1 MGYKRTKNGICAAV
15 LAFALA
21 AGSMAPLQPVQ
32 VQAKTSTAKK
42 TKKTTKKKTAKKS
55 DGSKILLDRYKKEES
70 RYLVMAYVGTKGKRV
85 SVRSTASSKGKKLH
99 SLQYGDAMVVNP
111 NRIRKGKKT
120 AWVPVYLHHKKNTG
134 NKKYGMWKT
143 AYIKAT
149 DIRLSVLDMTK
160 MVNKY
165 NKYSAKA
172 IRYGMKYLGAYHE
185 NGGIRNG
192 VQYGTNMRGGVACSY
207 FVNRCYRAAGKS
219 MPPSFMSA
227 ILAACKRVRQSEMRP
242 GDIIFYYDGGTLG
255 HVAIYMGNG
264 FMISASGHYGQ
275 HYPNG
280 GICIKRVNYG
290 SRGLFNAKIGRVK
303 T

>member
-1 MGYKRTKNGICAAV
+1 MEFRRTKNGICAAM
-15 LAFALA
+15 LAFSLA
-21 AGSMAPLQPVQ
+21 TGSMAPLLPVQ
-32 VQAKTSTAKK
+32 VQAKTSTTTK
-42 TKKTTKKKTAKKS
+42 KKTTKKTSKKS
-55 DGSKILLDRYKKEES
+55 DGSKILLDRYKKDES
-70 RYLVMAYVGTKGKRV
+70 RYLVMAYVGTKGKRI
-85 SVRSTASSKGKKLH
+85 SVRSAASSKGKKLY

-120 AWVPVYLHHKKNTG
+120 VWVPVYLHHKKNTG
-134 NKKYGMWKT
+134 NKKYGAWKT
-143 AYIKAT
+143 AYIKVT
-149 DIRLSVLDMTK
+149 DIKLSVLDMKK

-172 IRYGMKYLGAYHE
+172 LRYGLKYLGSYHE

-192 VQYGTNMRGGVACSY
+192 VQYGTNMKGGVACSY

-227 ILAACKRVRQSEMRP
+227 ILKACKRVKQSEMRP
-242 GDIIFYYDGGTLG
+242 GDIIFYYDGSTLG

>member
-85 SVRSTASSKGKKLH
+85 SVRSTASSKGKK
-99 SLQYGDAMVVNP
+99 
-111 NRIRKGKKT
+111 T

-172 IRYGMKYLGAYHE
+172 IRYGLKYLGAYHE

>member
-143 AYIKAT
+143 AYIKVT

-165 NKYSAKA
+165 NKY
-172 IRYGMKYLGAYHE
+172 R
-185 NGGIRNG
+185 
-192 VQYGTNMRGGVACSY
+192 
-207 FVNRCYRAAGKS
+207 
-219 MPPSFMSA
+219 
-227 ILAACKRVRQSEMRP
+227 
-242 GDIIFYYDGGTLG
+242 
-255 HVAIYMGNG
+255 HV
-264 FMISASGHYGQ
+264 
-275 HYPNG
+275 
-280 GICIKRVNYG
+280 
-290 SRGLFNAKIGRVK
+290 
-303 T
+303 

>member
-1 MGYKRTKNGICAAV
+1 MK
-15 LAFALA
+15 
-21 AGSMAPLQPVQ
+21 
-32 VQAKTSTAKK
+32 
-42 TKKTTKKKTAKKS
+42 
-55 DGSKILLDRYKKEES
+55 
-70 RYLVMAYVGTKGKRV
+70 
-85 SVRSTASSKGKKLH
+85 
-99 SLQYGDAMVVNP
+99 
-111 NRIRKGKKT
+111 
-120 AWVPVYLHHKKNTG
+120 
-134 NKKYGMWKT
+134 
-143 AYIKAT
+143 
-149 DIRLSVLDMTK
+149 K

-172 IRYGMKYLGAYHE
+172 LRYGLKYLGSYHE

-192 VQYGTNMRGGVACSY
+192 VQYGTNMKGGVACSY

-227 ILAACKRVRQSEMRP
+227 ILKACKRVKQSEMRP
-242 GDIIFYYDGGTLG
+242 GDIIFYYDGSTLG

-303 T
+303 TC